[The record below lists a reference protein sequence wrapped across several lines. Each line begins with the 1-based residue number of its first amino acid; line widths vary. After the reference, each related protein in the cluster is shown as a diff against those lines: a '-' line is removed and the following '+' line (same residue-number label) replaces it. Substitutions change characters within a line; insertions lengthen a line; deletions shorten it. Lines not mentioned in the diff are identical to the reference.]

1 MRITQRAVTLTS
13 LQGLNRNLEAFSK
26 LQEQLTSG
34 KMLSAPSDSPTGT
47 NKAMQT
53 RAEQDATAQYK
64 RNISDGQSWLN
75 QTDSTLQQMLNVARR
90 VRDLTVQGSNTGA
103 MSDTARKALAAE
115 TSTLRESLLGMANTT
130 VSGRP
135 MFGGIT
141 AGPKAYDSTT
151 GAYVGQAG
159 AGTEMLRRVS
169 GTDSVRVDISGP
181 EAFEGAGTDL
191 FALVERITTNL
202 TADPAG
208 LEQDLADLD
217 VVMNNM
223 KSAVADV
230 GARSARID
238 REAEINMGQ
247 SIALETGLS
256 QVEDIDLPNMMM
268 RLKMQQTGYEA
279 ALSATAKSISPTLLD
294 HLR

>member
-1 MRITQRAVTLTS
+1 
-13 LQGLNRNLEAFSK
+13 
-26 LQEQLTSG
+26 
-34 KMLSAPSDSPTGT
+34 
-47 NKAMQT
+47 
-53 RAEQDATAQYK
+53 
-64 RNISDGQSWLN
+64 
-75 QTDSTLQQMLNVARR
+75 
-90 VRDLTVQGSNTGA
+90 
-103 MSDTARKALAAE
+103 
-115 TSTLRESLLGMANTT
+115 MANTS
-130 VSGRP
+130 VAGRP

-141 AGPKAYDSTT
+141 AGAKAYDTTT

-159 AGTEMLRRVS
+159 PGTEMLRRVS
-169 GTDSVRVDISGP
+169 STDSVRVDISGP

-202 TADPAG
+202 TTDPAA

-217 VVMNNM
+217 VVMNTM

-238 REAEINMGQ
+238 REAEITMGQ
-247 SIALETGLS
+247 SIALEEGLS

-279 ALSATAKSISPTLLD
+279 ALSATAKSISPTLMD
-294 HLR
+294 YLR

>member
-13 LQGLNRNLEAFSK
+13 LQGLNRNLDTFSK

-34 KMLSAPSDSPTGT
+34 KMLTAPSDSPTGT

-53 RAEQDATAQYK
+53 RAEQDANAQYA

-115 TSTLRESLLGMANTT
+115 TITLRESLLSMANTS
-130 VSGRP
+130 VAGRP

-141 AGPKAYDSTT
+141 AGSKAYDAT

-159 AGTEMLRRVS
+159 PGTEMLRRVS
-169 GTDSVRVDISGP
+169 STDSVRVNMSGP

-202 TADPAG
+202 TTDPAG
-208 LEQDLADLD
+208 LEQDLSDLD

-238 REAEINMGQ
+238 REAEINMGR

-279 ALSATAKSISPTLLD
+279 ALSATAKAISPTLMN

>member
-13 LQGLNRNLEAFSK
+13 LQGLNRNLDSFSK

-34 KMLSAPSDSPTGT
+34 KKLTAPSDSPTGT
-47 NKAMQT
+47 NRAMQT
-53 RAEQDATAQYK
+53 RAEQDANDQYA

-75 QTDSTLQQMLNVARR
+75 QTDSTLQQMMNVARR
-90 VRDLTVQGSNTGA
+90 VRDLTVQGLNSGA

-115 TSTLRESLLGMANTT
+115 TSTLRESLLGMANTS
-130 VSGRP
+130 VAGRP

-141 AGPKAYDSTT
+141 AGSKAYDAT

-159 AGTEMLRRVS
+159 PGTEMLRRVS
-169 GTDSVRVDISGP
+169 STDSVRVDISGP

-202 TADPAG
+202 TAGPAG
-208 LEQDLADLD
+208 LDQDLSDLD
-217 VVMNNM
+217 VIMNNM

-279 ALSATAKSISPTLLD
+279 ALSATAKSISPTLMD
-294 HLR
+294 YLR